1 MKKARALLLA
11 LLVVATS
18 CESEL
23 TNEFDVA
30 QKPAKVNIKGFS
42 TPDAIE
48 IRLDGKPVIINEN
61 TFYTQKIETT
71 LNFVLDKGEK
81 NPLAIYNHETGTQI
95 AIYEITYDN
104 SADYENFY
112 FFNLPDIFLEV
123 YAVKPTIN
131 LGKVGFKF
139 LFANLGEFSG
149 TQLESVKGVLKREN
163 GAVLATFENIG
174 KDDFS
179 EFKIYNF
186 FSNTAPVFLELYK
199 PGTTEPYTGASP
211 IKVQIIQTYGV
222 NMIVLQEKQENGTV
236 VIKGDIDIA
245 DYL

>member
-30 QKPAKVNIKGFS
+30 QKPAKVSIKGFS
-42 TPDAIE
+42 APDAVE
-48 IRLDGKPVIINEN
+48 IRLNGKPVIINSKSY
-61 TFYTQKIETT
+61 YTQNIQTT

-81 NPLAIYNHETGTQI
+81 NPLNIYNHETGAPI
-95 AIYEITYDN
+95 ASYEITYDN
-104 SADYENFY
+104 LADYKDFY
-112 FFNLPDIFLEV
+112 FFNLPGIFLEV

-131 LGKVGFKF
+131 LGKVGFEF
-139 LFANLGEFSG
+139 LFPNLGEFSG
-149 TQLESVKGVLKREN
+149 SELETVKGVLKREN
-163 GAVLATFENIG
+163 GVVLATFENIG
-174 KDDFS
+174 KDNFS
-179 EFKIYNF
+179 EFKTYNF
-186 FSNTAPVFLELYK
+186 FSTTAPVFLELYK
-199 PGTTEPYTGASP
+199 PGTTDPYTGTNP
-211 IKVQIIQTYGV
+211 IKVKIIQTYGV
-222 NMIVLQEKQENGTV
+222 NMIVLQEKLENGSV